1 MQISPYRAVVGKTIV
16 GVSLSAFV
24 VGLAGGA
31 FAKDFVSSKDAKL
44 IYSPNVERQYPSE
57 VFWGDTHVHTGMSMD
72 AGAFGARL
80 TPADAYRFARGEQVT
95 SSSGQPA
102 KLSRPLDFLVVADHS
117 DNMGFFPALLAGDPS
132 LLADP
137 TGQRWYGMIKEGG
150 QRAVGAAIEII
161 TAFTDSKFPPALA
174 ALPGTETYQSA
185 WTQTIDAAENYNKPG
200 HFTAFIGYE
209 WTSTEGGINLH
220 RNVIYRDGAE
230 QARLLEPFTTQKPAG
245 SPNPRDLWRWMEK
258 YEQTTGGQLL
268 AIAHNGNLSNGLMF
282 PIVDPDTGL
291 LIDREYA
298 EIRARWEPLYEA
310 TQIKGDGETHP
321 KLSPDDEFA
330 DYETWDQGNLDLTAL
345 KKDDMLQRE
354 YARRALQL
362 GLAVEQSVGVN
373 PYKFGL
379 IGATDSHTALATA
392 SEDNFFGKHTGAE
405 PSPERTARPMAK
417 FGELEY
423 PGWSMAS
430 SGYQGVW
437 AIENTREALFDA
449 MMRRETYATTGS
461 RIRIRFFGGW
471 RFDDK
476 DVWRSDFTNIGYAKG
491 VPMGGDLRG
500 NDMGAGHNRD
510 NHQKND
516 KRPSFVFAAAHDPL
530 SGNLDRIQIIKGWI
544 NQQGKR
550 QEKVYNVAW
559 SGNRLTDKEGKL
571 PSVGNTVDIATA
583 TWTNT
588 IGEPALRGFWRDP
601 DFDPEVPSVYY
612 ARVLEIPTPRWT
624 AYDAVRF
631 NIEMPSEDVPM
642 ITQERAYTSPIWYT
656 P

>member
-1 MQISPYRAVVGKTIV
+1 MQISTYLAVMCRTIV

-24 VGLAGGA
+24 VVLADGA
-31 FAKDFVSSKDAKL
+31 LAKDFVSSKEAKL
-44 IYSPNVERQYPSE
+44 VYSPNVERTYPSE

-117 DNMGFFPALLAGDPS
+117 DNMGFFPALLAGEPS

-137 TGQRWYGMIKEGG
+137 TGQRWYDMINEGG

-161 TAFTDSKFPPALA
+161 TSFTDSKFPPALA
-174 ALPGTETYQSA
+174 ALPGTATYQSA
-185 WTQTIDAAENYNKPG
+185 WTQTIDAAESYNKPG
-200 HFTAFIGYE
+200 QFTAFIGYE
-209 WTSTEGGINLH
+209 WTSTEDGINLH

-230 QARLLEPFTTQKPAG
+230 QARMLEPFTTQKPAG
-245 SPNPRDLWRWMEK
+245 SPNPRDLWRWMER

-282 PIVDPDTGL
+282 PILDPDTGL

-330 DYETWDQGNLDLTAL
+330 DYETWDQGNLDLTEL
-345 KKDDMLQRE
+345 KKDEMLQRE

-392 SEDNFFGKHTGAE
+392 SEDNFFGKHSGAE

-471 RFDDK
+471 HFDDQ
-476 DVWRSDFTNIGYAKG
+476 DVWHSDFTNIGYAKG
-491 VPMGGDLRG
+491 VPMGGDLRR
-500 NDMGAGHNRD
+500 NNMGADEKDHKENR
-510 NHQKND
+510 KS
-516 KRPSFVFAAAHDPL
+516 PSFVFAAAHDPL
-530 SGNLDRIQIIKGWI
+530 SGNLDRIQIIKGWV

-550 QEKVYNVAW
+550 QEKVYNVVW
-559 SGNRLTDKEGKL
+559 SGDRLIDHDGKL

-588 IGEPALRGFWRDP
+588 IGEPALRGVWHDP

-624 AYDAVRF
+624 AYDAARF